1 MLTLDDIKNNSV
13 FNKLDSLGLS
23 FDEYVIM
30 GSGIMFALGIHS
42 LDELDEIDIYVTP
55 SGWEK
60 VKGLSKIIHYEEWN
74 CDHIYLFDKQIEV
87 YNGWGPS
94 IYDVDELLKSAFRIG
109 NYNFASIEDVI
120 KWKKELARDKDFKH
134 IQQIMDFLKNNNREI
149 KMKLNEDPFN
159 QIKSGRKTIELRLFD
174 EKRQLINIGDTIAF
188 TNTNNPNETIRAK
201 VVGMS
206 VFASFEDLLKNLD
219 PLKCGWTEVGQPSE
233 MALTMRKYYTEDEER
248 KFGVVGIHLLLQ

>member
-30 GSGIMFALGIHS
+30 GSGIMFALGIRS
-42 LDELDEIDIYVTP
+42 LDELDDIDIYVTS
-55 SGWEK
+55 SGWKK
-60 VKGLSKIIHYEEWN
+60 VKGLSEVIHDEEWN

-94 IYDVDELLKSAFRIG
+94 IYDINELIKNAFKIG

-159 QIKSGRKTIELRLFD
+159 QIKSGRKAIELRLFD

-206 VFASFEDLLKNLD
+206 IFKSFENLLKNLD
-219 PLKCGWTEVGQPSE
+219 PLKCGWTEVGQPS
-233 MALTMRKYYTEDEER
+233 
-248 KFGVVGIHLLLQ
+248 